1 VLKTTPNIAIASFF
15 DEGPMLPP
23 QPGPRPSRGADHVG
37 VRLNGLGPRA
47 NGAMRPILQISPSA
61 LVRRQTVTGR
71 TMTAEIVQ
79 STSRERIEYRYRAA
93 SDLLVAYEQGIR
105 RDGETLVEGIPGST
119 LHDFARKLTFVPAGH
134 DYLEWHEPRTS
145 TRLMF
150 FYLDTAARSAQS
162 SPAGLQ
168 LPCVPRV
175 FFEDSMLWSTVL
187 KLKGL
192 VENPLPSNRAY
203 FDALGDVL
211 VEEIARSHR
220 GAGGIETGA
229 KGGLAAWQQRVVASY
244 IEEHLAEQVPLA
256 TLAQLARLSPYHFS
270 RAFKQSFGVPP
281 HRYHTRRR
289 IEQAKALL
297 EDRAL
302 SVTEIGLALGFSETS
317 SFTTAFRKTTGLT
330 PSLYHRSLA

>member
-1 VLKTTPNIAIASFF
+1 
-15 DEGPMLPP
+15 
-23 QPGPRPSRGADHVG
+23 
-37 VRLNGLGPRA
+37 
-47 NGAMRPILQISPSA
+47 MRPILQISPSA

-93 SDLLVAYEQGIR
+93 SDLLVAYEQGTR
-105 RDGETLVEGIPGST
+105 RDGETLVEGMPGST

-134 DYLEWHEPRTS
+134 DFFEWHEPRTS

-150 FYLDTAARSAQS
+150 FYLDTAERSAQS
-162 SPAGLQ
+162 SPACRELR
-168 LPCVPRV
+168 CVPRV

-192 VENPLPSNRAY
+192 LENPLPSNRAY

-211 VEEIARSHR
+211 VQEIARLHR
-220 GAGGIETGA
+220 GAGGIESGIETGV

-244 IEEHLAEQVPLA
+244 IEEHLAEQIPLA

-297 EDRAL
+297 GDRAL

-317 SFTTAFRKTTGLT
+317 SFSTAFRKTTGLT